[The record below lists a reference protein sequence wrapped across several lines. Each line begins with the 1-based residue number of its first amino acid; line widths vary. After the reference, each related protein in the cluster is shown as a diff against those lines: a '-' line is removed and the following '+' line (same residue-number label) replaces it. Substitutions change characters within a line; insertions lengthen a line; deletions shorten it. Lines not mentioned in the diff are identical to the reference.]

1 MSNSFIGYL
10 LREIWDNFKSDSALS
25 HSVALEAAKSL
36 TKTQVMLNT
45 NVRLVVDRFM
55 QLLRDA
61 DSVRVDEAAFAGVS
75 RTMALVLKEADGVV
89 LCDKQTIKWLVRWM
103 GSINDLLSSRVLAT
117 LILTY
122 AAHQKQP
129 ALSCFGSTAFYH
141 YLRAFVE
148 MKLEA
153 DSWLK
158 LVKAESVDNDD
169 ATPPCSCCGAKL
181 KD

>member
-1 MSNSFIGYL
+1 MSNSFVGYL

-25 HSVALEAAKSL
+25 HSTALEAAKSL

-75 RTMALVLKEADGVV
+75 RTMALVLKEADCVV
-89 LCDKQTIKWLVRWM
+89 LCNKQTIKWLVRWM
-103 GSINDLLSSRVLAT
+103 GSNNDLLSSRVLAT
-117 LILTY
+117 LIR
-122 AAHQKQP
+122 
-129 ALSCFGSTAFYH
+129 FGSTAFYH

-148 MKLEA
+148 LKLEA

-169 ATPPCSCCGAKL
+169 ATPPCSVCGAKL